1 MEERIEVSYEKVDDI
16 FYIGKKG
23 KVKFS
28 VDVALP
34 SGDIVIDIGFDG
46 LVKGIEI
53 MYASNFFSL
62 SREQL
67 SKVKKGKMNIVY
79 GPSYVAVSIFLN
91 GIKQPV
97 KGNVVIPYSRK
108 VALSA

>member
-1 MEERIEVSYEKVDDI
+1 MEKGIEVSYEEVDDI
-16 FYIGKKG
+16 LYMGKKG

-53 MYASNFFSL
+53 MYASDFFSL
-62 SREQL
+62 SKGLL
-67 SKVKKGKMNIVY
+67 SKIRGGKMSFVY
-79 GPSYVAVSIFLN
+79 GPSYVAVSISLDSL
-91 GIKQPV
+91 KQPV
-97 KGNVVIPYSRK
+97 KGNVVIPFNK
-108 VALSA
+108 KIALSA